1 MCAANRLSRRHQ
13 VPNWKGT
20 RFSSVGEPEWRNEE
34 STYRRGCGETIET
47 RIGHSRDTEKMD
59 IKFQFHCLG
68 NCTNTFCF
76 TKLHHLITVE
86 AISYWK
92 HSMSFTNWKL
102 KLVILTNKVMHP
114 LTNKYA
120 ARTIMLFQITIHK
133 HPIIC
138 SVFCHYWHWSTP
150 MLQKYGIG
158 WFKTDREAS
167 DLKKVVNRL
176 V

>member
-1 MCAANRLSRRHQ
+1 MCAANWLSRRHQ

-92 HSMSFTNWKL
+92 HSMSYLPTGNWNWSYWRTRWCTHLKTNTPQELSCCSKL
-102 KLVILTNKVMHP
+102 PYTN
-114 LTNKYA
+114 TQSYA
-120 ARTIMLFQITIHK
+120 LFFVT
-133 HPIIC
+133 
-138 SVFCHYWHWSTP
+138 TD
-150 MLQKYGIG
+150 IG
-158 WFKTDREAS
+158 PHQCCKNVESD
-167 DLKKVVNRL
+167 DLKRIGRPPI
-176 V
+176 